1 MAAFRTDDGQ
11 RKFERLVFDD
21 AGAAIEHGRK
31 HLESASFDA
40 SGGVLA
46 YDGRIT
52 TPAGK
57 KLDAIILEIRAY
69 AFPLAKAAIVVA
81 YTPRSAG
88 DFRVH
93 KPKLVMWN
101 NCDDFDVD
109 AAIESFFNGIASHER
124 GAKVWND
131 SLDESK

>member
-21 AGAAIEHGRK
+21 AGAAIEHGRT
-31 HLESASFDA
+31 HLESAPFGA
-40 SGGVLA
+40 SGVLA
-46 YDGRIT
+46 YDGRI
-52 TPAGK
+52 
-57 KLDAIILEIRAY
+57 
-69 AFPLAKAAIVVA
+69 
-81 YTPRSAG
+81 
-88 DFRVH
+88 H